1 MHTPKTVRSAL
12 LVCLPLSLLSGSS
25 LASTSMF
32 APSLAVLAQD
42 SVLCY
47 SAEVSVND
55 KPNVALSRQAQAI
68 MLKTLNGLALSARQ
82 DNALDSCDRQ
92 LFFSFSVDNAGAPT
106 IFNDELKLITFT
118 ATDGGVELKPAIIWT
133 DGFWGGNIKVLSP
146 AVYTATMQ
154 KDLVKLLSEFTADY
168 RKLVK

>member
-1 MHTPKTVRSAL
+1 MHTSRIIRSAL
-12 LVCLPLSLLSGSS
+12 VVWLPLSLFSGSA
-25 LASTSMF
+25 LASTSTF

-47 SAEVSVND
+47 SAEVRIND
-55 KPNVALSRQAQAI
+55 KLSVALSRQAQAI

-106 IFNDELKLITFT
+106 TFNDELKLITFT
-118 ATDGGVELKPAIIWT
+118 ATDGGVELRPAIIWT
-133 DGFWGGNIKVLSP
+133 DGFWGGNAKVLSP
-146 AVYTATMQ
+146 VTYTKMMQ
-154 KDLVKLLSEFTADY
+154 NDLVKLLSEFTADY
-168 RKLVK
+168 RSIVR

>member
-1 MHTPKTVRSAL
+1 MHTSKTIRSAL
-12 LVCLPLSLLSGSS
+12 LVWLPLSLLPGSA

-47 SAEVSVND
+47 NAEVRIND
-55 KPNVALSRQAQAI
+55 KLSVALSRQAQAI
-68 MLKTLNGLALSARQ
+68 MLKTLNGLALSATQ

-92 LFFSFSVDNAGAPT
+92 LFFSFSVDTAGAPT
-106 IFNDELKLITFT
+106 TFNDELKLLTFT

-133 DGFWGGNIKVLSP
+133 DGFWGGNARVLSL
-146 AVYTATMQ
+146 AAYSATMQ

-168 RKLVK
+168 RSVVK